1 MAPELRKRKPLPEV
15 QKLNNAGK
23 SAKPSPKGKRKAP
36 EDASP
41 VSLKKQRPVK
51 KVAAEPKPAKKPVQK
66 AKKAKPVE
74 EEVEEKVEEEDA
86 TIEVPDASSGDE
98 EEGKKAQALAIEL
111 DSGDEDMTEGDN
123 AFEAGQ
129 DVGKIPKV
137 SKQIQQAAKG
147 SDGETGVLYIG
158 RVPHGFYE
166 HEMRQYFEQ
175 FGTINKLRLSRNKK
189 TGASKHFAFVEFAEA
204 STAEIVAKTMNNY
217 LLFGHILKCRIIPK
231 DQVHED
237 LFKGAN
243 RRFKAVPWNKMAGNK
258 LQKPLTESAWAT
270 KVSNEQAKRTKRA
283 TKLKAIGYEFEAP
296 EMKDVPAPAPIPEK
310 VAEVETIEDAP
321 AEKEEEVKEDEVK
334 KIEVTVE
341 AVEEAKPEAEEPEV
355 EVEVEVT
362 TKAAPKAKVT
372 RAKPARGKGRKAKA

>member
-15 QKLNNAGK
+15 QKLNNIGK

-41 VSLKKQRPVK
+41 VSLKKQRSVK
-51 KVAAEPKPAKKPVQK
+51 KVAAEPKPAKKPAQK
-66 AKKAKPVE
+66 AKKAKP
-74 EEVEEKVEEEDA
+74 VEEKVEEEDA
-86 TIEVPDASSGDE
+86 TIEVPDVSSGDE
-98 EEGKKAQALAIEL
+98 EEGKEVQILATEL

-123 AFEAGQ
+123 AFETGQ
-129 DVGKIPKV
+129 DVGTIPKV
-137 SKQIQQAAKG
+137 SKQVQQAAKG

-158 RVPHGFYE
+158 RIPHGFYE

-231 DQVHED
+231 DQVHDD

-243 RRFKAVPWNKMAGNK
+243 RRFKKVPWNKMAGNK
-258 LQKPLTESAWAT
+258 LQKPLTESAWAA
-270 KVSNEQAKRTKRA
+270 KISNEQSKRTKRA
-283 TKLKAIGYEFEAP
+283 AKLKEIGYEFEAP
-296 EMKDVPAPAPIPEK
+296 EMKDVPAPAPIEK
-310 VAEVETIEDAP
+310 KAVEPVEGAP
-321 AEKEEEVKEDEVK
+321 VDKEEVVKEDEVK
-334 KIEVTVE
+334 KIEVAIE
-341 AVEEAKPEAEEPEV
+341 AVEVADEAKPEAEEPEV
-355 EVEVEVT
+355 EVEVEVEVT
-362 TKAAPKAKVT
+362 TKKAAPKAKVT
-372 RAKPARGKGRKAKA
+372 RAKSARGKGRKAKA